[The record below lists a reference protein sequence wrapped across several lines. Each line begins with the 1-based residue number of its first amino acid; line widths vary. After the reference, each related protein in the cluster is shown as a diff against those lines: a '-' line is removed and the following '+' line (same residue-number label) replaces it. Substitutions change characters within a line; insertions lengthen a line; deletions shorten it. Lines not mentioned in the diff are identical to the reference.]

1 MYRGY
6 YNQNKKCNFSL
17 FIIFDGKRANIFV
30 LRRMV
35 KEFLP
40 FLAPWFTVRD
50 SLCTSCDSEIS
61 PCSTDSEGRALSGFK
76 STLADV
82 TS

>member
-17 FIIFDGKRANIFV
+17 FIIFDGKRANICV
-30 LRRMV
+30 VRRMI

-40 FLAPWFTVRD
+40 FLAPWSTVRD
-50 SLCTSCDSEIS
+50 NLCTSCDSEIS
-61 PCSTDSEGRALSGFK
+61 PCSTDTEGKGSIRFQVNVS
-76 STLADV
+76 
-82 TS
+82 